1 MTWRLRRRNP
11 NNARTRL
18 SLFMMNASCLD
29 NSTLG
34 DHWSMAGVPP
44 GPDEIMLRMPLVPLR
59 TLRAA
64 PAETRLVTLEFSAHN
79 AAVAQCAALD
89 SPDAAKTG
97 SLSNPGAADHAA

>member
-1 MTWRLRRRNP
+1 
-11 NNARTRL
+11 
-18 SLFMMNASCLD
+18 
-29 NSTLG
+29 
-34 DHWSMAGVPP
+34 
-44 GPDEIMLRMPLVPLR
+44 MPLVPLR